1 MKTVVGRWSLVVGQA
16 GLAELRTEGI
26 IMGSGI
32 CGAALV
38 RAANAM
44 LTALGGDQVSLLLPA
59 MATASDAAGQLGL
72 VDPGVQSVIIAP
84 VVATNLPTGNL
95 GPTRRIEFTL
105 PASAVDVQLPTLGMG
120 SAEALFNAVLGL
132 VYDGDLF
139 HIEAVVTEN
148 FAGTAY
154 FYVVTAVE

>member
-1 MKTVVGRWSLVVGQA
+1 
-16 GLAELRTEGI
+16 
-26 IMGSGI
+26 MGSGI

-59 MATASDAAGQLGL
+59 TATASDAAGQLGL
-72 VDPGVQSVIIAP
+72 VDPGVQQVVVTP
-84 VVATNLPTGNL
+84 VVAWNL

-105 PASAVDVQLPTLGMG
+105 PASAIEVQLSGLGIA
-120 SAEALFNAVLGL
+120 SVEDLFAAVLGL

>member
-1 MKTVVGRWSLVVGQA
+1 
-16 GLAELRTEGI
+16 
-26 IMGSGI
+26 MGSGI

-132 VYDGDLF
+132 VYDGDLL

>member
-1 MKTVVGRWSLVVGQA
+1 
-16 GLAELRTEGI
+16 
-26 IMGSGI
+26 MGSGI

-59 MATASDAAGQLGL
+59 TAMASDAAGQLGL
-72 VDPGVQSVIIAP
+72 VDPGVQNVIITP
-84 VVATNLPTGNL
+84 VVACNLPTGSS

-105 PASAVDVQLPTLGMG
+105 SASAIEMQLPTLGLA
-120 SAEALFNAVLGL
+120 SAENLFNAALGL
-132 VYDGDLF
+132 MYDGDLF
-139 HIEAVVTEN
+139 HIEVVVTEN

>member
-1 MKTVVGRWSLVVGQA
+1 M
-16 GLAELRTEGI
+16 EE
-26 IMGSGI
+26 IMSSGI

-59 MATASDAAGQLGL
+59 TAMASDAAGQLGL
-72 VDPGVQSVIIAP
+72 VEPGVQSVIIAP
-84 VVATNLPTGNL
+84 VVTRNLPTGNL
-95 GPTRRIEFTL
+95 GPSRRIEFTL
-105 PASAVDVQLPTLGMG
+105 PASAIETQLPSLGMG
-120 SAEALFNAVLGL
+120 SAESLFAAAMGL

-139 HIEAVVTEN
+139 HIEAVVPEN

>member
-1 MKTVVGRWSLVVGQA
+1 MA
-16 GLAELRTEGI
+16 
-26 IMGSGI
+26 SGI

-59 MATASDAAGQLGL
+59 TATTSDAAGQLGL
-72 VDPGVQSVIIAP
+72 VDPGVQDVLIAP
-84 VVATNLPTGNL
+84 VVAHNMPTGNL
-95 GPTRRIEFTL
+95 GPRRRMEFTL
-105 PASAVDVQLPTLGMG
+105 PASALAIQLSTLGMG
-120 SAEALFNAVLGL
+120 SADNVFNAALGL

-139 HIEAVVTEN
+139 HIEGVVTEN

>member
-1 MKTVVGRWSLVVGQA
+1 MS
-16 GLAELRTEGI
+16 
-26 IMGSGI
+26 SGI

-44 LTALGGDQVSLLLPA
+44 LAALGGDQVSLLLPA
-59 MATASDAAGQLGL
+59 SAMASDAAGQLGL
-72 VDPGVQSVIIAP
+72 LDPGVQQVVITP
-84 VVATNLPTGNL
+84 VVAHPVQTTNQ
-95 GPTRRIEFTL
+95 GPVRRVEFTL
-105 PASAVDVQLPTLGMG
+105 PASALEAQLPSLGMG
-120 SAEALFNAVLGL
+120 SVEELFNAVMGL
-132 VYDGDLF
+132 LYDGDLF